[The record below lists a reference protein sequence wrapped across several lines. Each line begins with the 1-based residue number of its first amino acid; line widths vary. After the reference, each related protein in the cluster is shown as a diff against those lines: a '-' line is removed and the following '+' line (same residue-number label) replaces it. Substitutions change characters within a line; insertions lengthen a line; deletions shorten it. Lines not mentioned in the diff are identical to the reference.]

1 MTYFLG
7 LLINRL
13 KQLRKIYIV
22 RYAKM
27 LDTKMRILR
36 VKDHQHMGYFHSGV
50 ARIFF
55 RRGGDAGSG
64 SNLINCHKVTKY
76 HKWLL
81 VPVVCFE

>member
-50 ARIFF
+50 ARIFL
-55 RRGGDAGSG
+55 GGAAMPDPDR
-64 SNLINCHKVTKY
+64 I
-76 HKWLL
+76 
-81 VPVVCFE
+81 

>member
-1 MTYFLG
+1 MSYLLG

-36 VKDHQHMGYFHSGV
+36 VNDHQQMGYFHSGV
-50 ARIFF
+50 ARIFL
-55 RRGGDAGSG
+55 GGAAMP
-64 SNLINCHKVTKY
+64 
-76 HKWLL
+76 
-81 VPVVCFE
+81 VPDRI